1 MRRSRVSTF
10 AALALSLCVQLVP
23 YSAPA
28 QQAKIAPLGRF
39 GAEPGPKRIWPRGLD
54 VVDRTHVSSP
64 SFGPSVTR
72 SDRSSIKEEIASKY
86 QERYLAWKQE
96 FLSTEVGR
104 SQWDAFSQRE
114 HFTLVITV
122 TNDERNGAGTSKYEW
137 NEAGVLI
144 SATINL
150 GTRIDEGY
158 PNPIYYPV
166 MSSLAFNEQSM
177 LNGNI
182 LAAAK
187 IAHEFGH
194 VRQASV
200 IDGKLYQLQNRLIP
214 EYNKILLSNGR
225 NTRDERLV
233 RISEQ
238 IGGTPVQ
245 IWEDREYWGEVN
257 AMLYLRDRITKK
269 SDQHALFA
277 RIIRTVE
284 AFAGNYMERFDQV
297 AQE

>member
-1 MRRSRVSTF
+1 MRRSRSYTF
-10 AALALSLCVQLVP
+10 LTLVLSICCHLLAP
-23 YSAPA
+23 SAPA
-28 QQAKIAPLGRF
+28 QQAKISPSVRIGTEL
-39 GAEPGPKRIWPRGLD
+39 ESKRIWPRGLD
-54 VVDRTHVSSP
+54 AAE
-64 SFGPSVTR
+64 R
-72 SDRSSIKEEIASKY
+72 SIASTPVLGRAASEKANINEEISDKY

-104 SQWDAFSQRE
+104 NQWDAFAQRE
-114 HFTLVITV
+114 NFKLVITV

-137 NEAGVLI
+137 NDAGELI
-144 SATINL
+144 SATISL

-166 MSSLAFNEQSM
+166 MSSLAYNELSL

-194 VRQASV
+194 VRQASLL
-200 IDGKLYQLQNRLIP
+200 DGKLYQLQNRLIP
-214 EYNKILLSNGR
+214 EYNRILLSNGR
-225 NTRDERLV
+225 NTSDEKLV
-233 RISEQ
+233 RIAQ
-238 IGGTPVQ
+238 QMGGTPVE

-277 RIIRTVE
+277 RIIRNVE
-284 AFAGNYMERFDQV
+284 VYAGNYAERFDQV
-297 AQE
+297 AQR